1 MKKSILIVLMT
12 CTLLCAKAQTN
23 TSEVR
28 INTGTNKPGDELVL
42 GTDNIWH
49 SLPIGKVGNVQVV
62 LSTGMPGW
70 VDPSA
75 ITGLKGATGATGPAG
90 PAGATGSMG
99 TAGPPGPAGQNG
111 FASLPGQTEGSTPA
125 FINGQWIAVPASYN
139 IDVSWYPS
147 LTASYT
153 LVNVPISKSGQ
164 YTVSVSVDPLT
175 LVPGSSITAV
185 VTYTDINGIF
195 TTIPSANFP
204 AISTTGET
212 DYSAVH
218 IMCKAGTAVNIQ
230 TVVTGSATYAAGD
243 IVHQLN

>member
-1 MKKSILIVLMT
+1 MKKLLLITLMT
-12 CTLLCAKAQTN
+12 CTLICAKAQTN

-42 GTDNIWH
+42 GADNIWH
-49 SLPIGKVGNVQVV
+49 SLPIGKVGNVQIV

-70 VDPSA
+70 ADPSA
-75 ITGLKGATGATGPAG
+75 IAGLKGATGATGPTG

-99 TAGPPGPAGQNG
+99 PAGQPGPAGQNG
-111 FASLPGQTEGSTPA
+111 FAFLPAQTEGSTPA

-147 LTASYT
+147 LNTSYT
-153 LVNVPISKSGQ
+153 LVNVPVSKSGQ

-204 AISTTGET
+204 AISTT
-212 DYSAVH
+212 
-218 IMCKAGTAVNIQ
+218 
-230 TVVTGSATYAAGD
+230 
-243 IVHQLN
+243 